1 MRRPRGDA
9 SGANRTRAD
18 RARLPGRVREPRRAA
33 ETIRARSDE
42 RNVTR
47 RGARDGSN
55 DIDIDID
62 DDDDDARYGTYG
74 RRRRVGQRRTAVR
87 RVETRLHAG
96 VRSPEGSSAI
106 RLFSL
111 RGKGRGM
118 LCEVDATMCHTTVRR
133 FAASSPLRVLLRPR
147 LRLRLRR
154 SEFFEAILIPLGY
167 PPLRHLALAVRHLGP
182 VHDAGEGTVFVHCA
196 RSIGV
201 VRRMNEEHAR
211 EGKGAHRNPR
221 SGAWDGDGRDG
232 DKGAPTT
239 GPIASI
245 ATVPPLLTS
254 SLGMLSP
261 ALASGA
267 GRPSPPVATCRIT
280 GCRWSVASALGV
292 SFGKV
297 RFVRPRAPAPR
308 HPGPGL
314 EGGTCPCPPSSDSCW
329 TAPSRPSRARG
340 VTRGTSTSRG
350 RNAFGRERT
359 FLHFPRRKHRYRF
372 KSDARIRRAA
382 RESPLVNLHG
392 IG

>member
-1 MRRPRGDA
+1 
-9 SGANRTRAD
+9 
-18 RARLPGRVREPRRAA
+18 
-33 ETIRARSDE
+33 
-42 RNVTR
+42 
-47 RGARDGSN
+47 
-55 DIDIDID
+55 
-62 DDDDDARYGTYG
+62 
-74 RRRRVGQRRTAVR
+74 
-87 RVETRLHAG
+87 
-96 VRSPEGSSAI
+96 
-106 RLFSL
+106 
-111 RGKGRGM
+111 
-118 LCEVDATMCHTTVRR
+118 
-133 FAASSPLRVLLRPR
+133 
-147 LRLRLRR
+147 
-154 SEFFEAILIPLGY
+154 
-167 PPLRHLALAVRHLGP
+167 
-182 VHDAGEGTVFVHCA
+182 
-196 RSIGV
+196 
-201 VRRMNEEHAR
+201 MNEGHAR

-232 DKGAPTT
+232 DGGAPTT

-267 GRPSPPVATCRIT
+267 GRPSPPVAICRIA

-372 KSDARIRRAA
+372 KSDARGVQ
-382 RESPLVNLHG
+382 RESRPSWTSTESAETWRTQRRHRLRRRT
-392 IG
+392 